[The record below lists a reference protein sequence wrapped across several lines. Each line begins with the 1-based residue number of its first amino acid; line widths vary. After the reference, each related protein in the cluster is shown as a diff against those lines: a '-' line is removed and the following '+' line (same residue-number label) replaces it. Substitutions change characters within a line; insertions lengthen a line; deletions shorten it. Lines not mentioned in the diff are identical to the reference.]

1 MCLVHSF
8 EGYRAKEALEQS
20 QIEHGMRGLTKHGH
34 HLSLV
39 ASLQLAL
46 EDKTPARIRDVFPL
60 YRRIAEHSDV
70 DPLVR
75 RRMHDHLAD
84 LAILG
89 ILDRHV
95 RNEGRAGGQ
104 YYEYAF
110 NVPLELVIRV
120 VMDFEGVA
128 FPREVRMLKEHST

>member
-1 MCLVHSF
+1 
-8 EGYRAKEALEQS
+8 
-20 QIEHGMRGLTKHGH
+20 
-34 HLSLV
+34 
-39 ASLQLAL
+39 
-46 EDKTPARIRDVFPL
+46 
-60 YRRIAEHSDV
+60 
-70 DPLVR
+70 
-75 RRMHDHLAD
+75 MHDHLAD

-128 FPREVRMLKEHST
+128 FPREVRMLKGTLDVTSSPAVNGGASTAGGIPTNVLD